1 MEDCPLH
8 DHMENC
14 LSIIKNDIKD
24 IEKRDEQMAER
35 ISALEP
41 TVKHNEQAIS
51 AMRKFQL
58 GTLVSALISAI
69 GVISGLLFFLLT
81 KPI

>member
-8 DHMENC
+8 DHMESC
-14 LSIIKNDIKD
+14 LKIIKQDIKD
-24 IEKRDEQMAER
+24 IEKRNEQMAER
-35 ISALEP
+35 ISTIEP
-41 TVKHNEQAIS
+41 TVKHNEEVIS

-69 GVISGLLFFLLT
+69 GVISGLLFLLLT
-81 KPI
+81 RPI

>member
-8 DHMENC
+8 DHMELC
-14 LSIIKNDIKD
+14 LKIIKQDIKD
-24 IEKRDEQMAER
+24 IEKRNEQMAER
-35 ISALEP
+35 ISAIEP
-41 TVKHNEQAIS
+41 TVKHNKEVIS
-51 AMRKFQL
+51 TMRKFQL

-69 GVISGLLFFLLT
+69 GVISGLLFLLLT